1 LTHHIHPEFGYLWPM
16 PRFRRDLRVGCFA
29 FAMGVGLGAIVVV
42 GFSAYER
49 ETRTASTPDAEG
61 ALALGSETAF
71 EPQSGPSFQ
80 TLRLRER
87 GAGPVQ
93 NAPRDAKPCDNADRR
108 RHCGSQAL
116 REARAPAADN
126 GPLIARVPLGRSAA
140 PIEEN
145 SKRAHSDVPEASK
158 LAESPHI
165 TRPSSDVSPPPG
177 VADAAQNPPRPPP
190 LLRKKPL
197 PAIADQKK
205 IGAAQNRD
213 AGAKQAAVAAQ
224 TGENASRELAQAY
237 ARDSSHRRTV
247 FWDWSR

>member
-1 LTHHIHPEFGYLWPM
+1 M

-29 FAMGVGLGAIVVV
+29 FAVGVGLGAVVV
-42 GFSAYER
+42 GGFWAYRRGKRTRSA
-49 ETRTASTPDAEG
+49 PDAG
-61 ALALGSETAF
+61 GGRARGSETAF

-158 LAESPHI
+158 LAES
-165 TRPSSDVSPPPG
+165 
-177 VADAAQNPPRPPP
+177 
-190 LLRKKPL
+190 
-197 PAIADQKK
+197 
-205 IGAAQNRD
+205 
-213 AGAKQAAVAAQ
+213 
-224 TGENASRELAQAY
+224 
-237 ARDSSHRRTV
+237 
-247 FWDWSR
+247 